1 MAVDESLDCP
11 SPPLGNMTATPDLS
25 GLRANVF
32 TGTLSPFA
40 RNPLETLTRAA
51 EEQGPIATLRFGN
64 ANAFLVS
71 DAAMVEELLVRR
83 GLDFIKAGPVRDQRR
98 LFGNGLLINEG
109 EAWARQRSL
118 VQPAFHPGNLA
129 AYVPVVVAR
138 TKQMLEGWHGKET
151 CNVSEELQNL
161 LMGIAAESIFGAEVA
176 PKAAE
181 IGAALES
188 AMDHYSSRR
197 GTARFIPDWLP
208 LGDSRKYLN
217 GVRDLLSL
225 VERTIVRRKTVPSS
239 RSDLLEMLLAARD
252 ESGMRM
258 SAGQVR
264 DEAINLFVGGFD
276 TQSTALSWT
285 WYLLSR
291 HSHIAQR
298 VCNEV
303 DVMLHGRAP
312 TAADFPKLAF
322 TQKVLTEAMR
332 LYPPAWIIGREAITD
347 TEIGGMPIPK
357 GTLVV
362 TSQWV
367 MHRSAKYFAN
377 PLEFIPQRWESDQ
390 ELPRF
395 AYFPFGEGPRVC
407 IGAALASLDCTL
419 VLAMIAQ
426 RYRFALESGGTV
438 QPRAGLTLRPASSIH
453 ARLFT
458 R

>member
-1 MAVDESLDCP
+1 MAVDESLDCHP
-11 SPPLGNMTATPDLS
+11 RPLGNMTATPDLS

-51 EEQGPIATLRFGN
+51 EEQGPIATLPFGN
-64 ANAFLVS
+64 ANAMLVS
-71 DAAMVEELLVRR
+71 DPAMIEELLVRR
-83 GLDFIKAGPVRDQRR
+83 YLDFIKAGPVRDQRR
-98 LFGNGLLINEG
+98 LFGRGLLINEG
-109 EAWARQRSL
+109 EPWARQRAIT
-118 VQPAFHPGNLA
+118 QPVFHPGNIA

-138 TKQMLEGWHGKET
+138 TRQMLESWHEKET
-151 CNVSEELQNL
+151 CNVSEELQAL
-161 LMGIAAESIFGAEVA
+161 LMGIAAESIFGADVA
-176 PKAAE
+176 PRAAE
-181 IGAALES
+181 IGASLDS
-188 AMDHYSSRR
+188 AMDHYLSRR
-197 GTARFIPDWLP
+197 GTVRFIPDWLP

-225 VERTIVRRKTVPSS
+225 VERTIVRRKTVPSN
-239 RSDLLEMLLAARD
+239 RSDLLDMLLAVRD
-252 ESGMRM
+252 ESGMPM

-276 TQSTALSWT
+276 AQPTVLLWA
-285 WYLLSR
+285 WYLLAR
-291 HSHIAQR
+291 HTDIAQR
-298 VCNEV
+298 VYNEV

-322 TQKVLTEAMR
+322 TQKVLREVMR

-347 TEIGGMPIPK
+347 TEIGGTSVPK

-362 TSQWV
+362 ASQWV

-377 PLEFIPQRWESDQ
+377 PLEFMPQRWESDQ

-395 AYFPFGEGPRVC
+395 AYFPFGDGPRVC

-426 RYRFALESGGTV
+426 RFRFAMESSGTI
-438 QPRAGLTLRPASSIH
+438 QPRAALTLRPASSIH

>member
-1 MAVDESLDCP
+1 
-11 SPPLGNMTATPDLS
+11 MTATPDLS

-51 EEQGPIATLRFGN
+51 EEQGPVATLRFGN
-64 ANAFLVS
+64 ANAILVS
-71 DAAMVEELLVRR
+71 DPAMIEELLVRR
-83 GLDFIKAGPVRDQRR
+83 RLDFIKAGPVRDQRR
-98 LFGNGLLINEG
+98 LFGSGLLISEG
-109 EAWARQRSL
+109 ESWARQRAL
-118 VQPAFHPGNLA
+118 TQPVFHPGNIA
-129 AYVPVVVAR
+129 AYVPVIVAR
-138 TKQMLEGWHGKET
+138 TKQMLESWHGKET
-151 CNVSEELQNL
+151 CNVSEEMQAL
-161 LMGIAAESIFGAEVA
+161 LMGISAESIFGAEAA
-176 PKAAE
+176 PRAAE
-181 IGAALES
+181 IGASLES
-188 AMDHYSSRR
+188 AMDHYLSRR
-197 GTARFIPDWLP
+197 GTVRFIPDWLP

-225 VERTIVRRKTVPSS
+225 VERTIVRRKTVPST
-239 RSDLLEMLLAARD
+239 RSDLLEMLLAVRD
-252 ESGMRM
+252 ESGMPM

-264 DEAINLFVGGFD
+264 DEAINFFVGGFD

-285 WYLLSR
+285 WYLLAT
-291 HSHIAQR
+291 HTDVAQR
-298 VCNEV
+298 VYNEV

-312 TAADFPKLAF
+312 SAADLPKLAF
-322 TQKVLTEAMR
+322 TQKVLREAMR
-332 LYPPAWIIGREAITD
+332 LYPPAWIIGREAIAD
-347 TEIGGMPIPK
+347 TEIGGTPIAK

-362 TSQWV
+362 ASQWV

-377 PLEFIPQRWESDQ
+377 PLEFMPQRWESDQ
-390 ELPRF
+390 ELSRF

-407 IGAALASLDCTL
+407 VAAALASLDCTL

-426 RYRFALESGGTV
+426 RYRFAMESGGTV

>member
-51 EEQGPIATLRFGN
+51 EEQGPVATLRFGN
-64 ANAFLVS
+64 ANAILVS
-71 DAAMVEELLVRR
+71 DPAMIEELLVRKR
-83 GLDFIKAGPVRDQRR
+83 LDFIKAGPVRDQRR
-98 LFGNGLLINEG
+98 LYGSGLQIAEG
-109 EAWARQRSL
+109 ESWARQRAL
-118 VQPAFHPGNLA
+118 TQPLFHPGNIA
-129 AYVPVVVAR
+129 AHVPLIVAR
-138 TKQMLEGWHGKET
+138 TRQMLESWHGKET
-151 CNVSEELQNL
+151 CNVTEEMQAL
-161 LMGIAAESIFGAEVA
+161 LMGIAAESIFGAEAA
-176 PKAAE
+176 PRAAE
-181 IGAALES
+181 IGASLES
-188 AMDHYSSRR
+188 ATDHYLSRR
-197 GTARFIPDWLP
+197 GTVRFIPDWLP
-208 LGDSRKYLN
+208 LGDSRKYQN

-225 VERTIVRRKTVPSS
+225 VERTIVRRKTVPST
-239 RSDLLEMLLAARD
+239 RSDLLEMLLAVRD
-252 ESGMRM
+252 ESGMPM

-264 DEAINLFVGGFD
+264 DEAINFFVGGFE
-276 TQSTALSWT
+276 TESTALSWT
-285 WYLLSR
+285 WYLLAR
-291 HSHIAQR
+291 HSDIAQR
-298 VCNEV
+298 VYNEV

-312 TAADFPKLAF
+312 TAADLPKLAF
-322 TQKVLTEAMR
+322 TQKVLKEAMR
-332 LYPPAWIIGREAITD
+332 LFPPAWIIGREAITD
-347 TEIGGMPIPK
+347 TEIGGTPIPK

-362 TSQWV
+362 ASQWV

-377 PLEFIPQRWESDQ
+377 PLEFMPQRWESDQ
-390 ELPRF
+390 ELSRF

-426 RYRFALESGGTV
+426 RYRFVIESGGTV